1 MDYLELT
8 QVSHTPSCLALGR
21 FDGLHRGHK
30 AVIDLLTGTASS
42 RGLRSV
48 LLSFN
53 YDNALNSSKCMTSEL
68 EKRLLLEKSELDL
81 MVSIDLESFDDAT
94 LVRFAVEKLGAEV
107 IVAGACDKRLPL
119 FREMSSL
126 LGCELMLCD
135 IVSYDGEPVTC
146 ERASELLDACE
157 FKNLRAML
165 GHPYIIYGEVV
176 YGKQLGRTVGMPTAN
191 ISFVPNKHLPPD
203 GVYGAISMVDGN
215 LYRSMANIGRR
226 PSVDDFEY
234 LTVENFLLDF
244 SGNLYGHYLRM
255 DLQEKVR
262 GVVRFDSLEEVREQ
276 VEKDL
281 DFVRRTLEES
291 FFEYTSRINAPD
303 KTKD

>member
-8 QVSHTPSCLALGR
+8 QVSQAPSCLALGR
-21 FDGLHRGHK
+21 FDGLHRGHQ
-30 AVIDLLTGTASS
+30 AVIDFLTGKASS
-42 RGLRSV
+42 RGLRST

-53 YDNALNSSKCMTSEL
+53 YDNALNSSKCITSEL

-81 MVSIDLESFDDAT
+81 MVSIDPESFDDAA
-94 LVRFAVEKLGAEV
+94 LVRFAVERLGAEV

-126 LGCELMLCD
+126 LGFELLLCD
-135 IVSYDGEPVTC
+135 IVSHDGEPVTR
-146 ERASELLDACE
+146 ERAAELLDACE

-165 GHPYIIYGEVV
+165 GHPYIIYG
-176 YGKQLGRTVGMPTAN
+176 
-191 ISFVPNKHLPPD
+191 
-203 GVYGAISMVDGN
+203 N

-234 LTVENFLLDF
+234 VTVENFLLDF

-291 FFEYTSRINAPD
+291 FFEYTSRINAPE

>member
-1 MDYLELT
+1 
-8 QVSHTPSCLALGR
+8 
-21 FDGLHRGHK
+21 
-30 AVIDLLTGTASS
+30 
-42 RGLRSV
+42 
-48 LLSFN
+48 
-53 YDNALNSSKCMTSEL
+53 
-68 EKRLLLEKSELDL
+68 
-81 MVSIDLESFDDAT
+81 
-94 LVRFAVEKLGAEV
+94 
-107 IVAGACDKRLPL
+107 
-119 FREMSSL
+119 
-126 LGCELMLCD
+126 
-135 IVSYDGEPVTC
+135 
-146 ERASELLDACE
+146 
-157 FKNLRAML
+157 
-165 GHPYIIYGEVV
+165 
-176 YGKQLGRTVGMPTAN
+176 MPTAN
-191 ISFVPNKHLPPD
+191 IGFVPNKHLPPD

-234 LTVENFLLDF
+234 VTVENFLLDF